1 VQRPLGGRVVLARA
15 EALLLILAPPAKMGK
30 WGAKAMR
37 KTGAAQAP
45 RSASGRG
52 RG

>member
-1 VQRPLGGRVVLARA
+1 VQRPLGGRVVPARA

-45 RSASGRG
+45 HSASGRG